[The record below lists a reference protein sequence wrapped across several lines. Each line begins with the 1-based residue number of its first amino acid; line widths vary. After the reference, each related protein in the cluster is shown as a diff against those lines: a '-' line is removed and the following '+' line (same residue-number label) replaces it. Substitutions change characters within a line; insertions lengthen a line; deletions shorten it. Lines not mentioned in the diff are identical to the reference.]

1 MGISIEVVRKV
12 ARLARLTLSAD
23 EAALYQAQLG
33 TVLDHM
39 ADLSSIDAAGMAGI
53 PAAPAPANVLR
64 EDSPEPFKGREDL
77 LANAPE
83 REGSYFKV
91 RKVL

>member
-1 MGISIEVVRKV
+1 MGISIDIVRKV
-12 ARLARLTLSAD
+12 ARLARLTLTAD
-23 EAALYQAQLG
+23 EAALYQSQLG

-39 ADLSSIDAAGMAGI
+39 ADLSSVDAAGLAGTL
-53 PAAPAPANVLR
+53 AAPVPADVLR
-64 EDSPEPFKGREDL
+64 EDSPEPFEAREEL